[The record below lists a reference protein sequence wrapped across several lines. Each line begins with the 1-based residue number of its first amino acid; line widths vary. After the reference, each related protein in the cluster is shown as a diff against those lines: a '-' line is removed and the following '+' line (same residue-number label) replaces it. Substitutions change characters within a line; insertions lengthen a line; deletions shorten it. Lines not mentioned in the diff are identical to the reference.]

1 MLVHGPG
8 KILHSEVS
16 VRCEELKAQCVS
28 SRTADFAMTTLTR
41 MQDVPLD
48 DYAKHGLTKDKLHQI
63 LHKMLL
69 LRRFE
74 EKIEELFIVRGVLIG
89 PSHLYLGQEAIAVG
103 AMNALEP
110 NDLTVTTYRGHG
122 HALAK
127 DVPAKLCMAELF
139 GKSTGT
145 CKGLGGSM
153 HVAIYP
159 EAGSL
164 YATAIVGSGL
174 PIVAGV
180 GLGLKQ
186 KKSKNIAACFF
197 GDGAVNT
204 GAFHE
209 AMNLIALWKLP
220 ILLFC
225 ENNQYAMSTP
235 ATRAVSSLSIA
246 ERGRSYGMQTVVVNG
261 NDVVSVFVATKA
273 AAERA
278 RRESEPTFLECVT
291 YKMKGHGVYDKGDY
305 RPKDEVAKWLERDP
319 IRTFEKRLLEVK
331 LLTQTEI
338 DQAETAV
345 RKEVEEAV
353 AYASEGSPLP
363 FGELKN
369 YVYAGGA

>member
-1 MLVHGPG
+1 LDSPCS
-8 KILHSEVS
+8 KILHPDLAS
-16 VRCEELKAQCVS
+16 CEELKAECARS
-28 SRTADFAMTTLTR
+28 TAADFALTTLTTI
-41 MQDVPLD
+41 QDVPEGEF
-48 DYAKHGLTKDKLHQI
+48 AKHGLTKDKLLQM
-63 LHKMLL
+63 LQKMLL

-74 EKIEELFIVRGVLIG
+74 EKIEELFLVKGALIG
-89 PSHLYLGQEAIAVG
+89 PSHLYLGEEAIAVG
-103 AMNALEP
+103 AMAALEP
-110 NDLTVTTYRGHG
+110 EDLTVTTYRGHG

-127 DVPAKLCMAELF
+127 NVPTNLCMAELF

-159 EAGSL
+159 KTGSL

-174 PIVAGV
+174 PIAAGV

-186 KKSKNIAACFF
+186 KKSGHVAACFF

-209 AMNLIALWKLP
+209 ALNLIALWKLP
-220 ILLFC
+220 VLLFC

-235 ATRAVSSLSIA
+235 VNRAVSSPSIA
-246 ERGRSYGMQTVVVNG
+246 ERGKSYGMETVVVNG

-278 RRESEPTFLECVT
+278 RREPQPTFLECVT

-319 IRTFEKRLLEVK
+319 ILTFEKRLLERK
-331 LLTQTEI
+331 LAT
-338 DQAETAV
+338 QAEIEKADTAA
-345 RKEVEEAV
+345 RQEVEDAV
-353 AYASEGSPLP
+353 AFAQQGSPLP
-363 FGELKN
+363 FDDLEN
-369 YVYAGGA
+369 YVYAGGQ

>member
-1 MLVHGPG
+1 
-8 KILHSEVS
+8 
-16 VRCEELKAQCVS
+16 
-28 SRTADFAMTTLTR
+28 MTTVTTI
-41 MQDVPLD
+41 QDVPEG
-48 DYAKHGLTKDKLHQI
+48 DYAKHGLTKEKLQQM
-63 LHKMLL
+63 LQKMLL

-74 EKIEELFIVRGVLIG
+74 EKIEELFLVKGALIG

-103 AMNALEP
+103 AMAALQP
-110 NDLTVTTYRGHG
+110 DDLTVTTYRGHG

-159 EAGSL
+159 KTGSL

-174 PIVAGV
+174 PIAAGV

-186 KKSKNIAACFF
+186 KKSKSIAACFF

-209 AMNLIALWKLP
+209 ALNLISLWKLP
-220 ILLFC
+220 VLLFC

-235 ATRAVSSLSIA
+235 VERAVSSPSIA
-246 ERGRSYGMQTVVVNG
+246 ERGRSYGMETVVVNG

-278 RRESEPTFLECVT
+278 RRESQPVFLECIT

-319 IRTFEKRLLEVK
+319 IITFEKRLLERK
-331 LLTQTEI
+331 LAT
-338 DQAETAV
+338 QAEVDKAEATA
-345 RKEVEEAV
+345 RQEVEDAV
-353 AYASEGSPLP
+353 AFAAEGSPLP
-363 FGELKN
+363 FEDLKK
-369 YVYAGGA
+369 YVYAGGS

>member
-1 MLVHGPG
+1 MWLAGKLNSHGD
-8 KILHSEVS
+8 HNYTS
-16 VRCEELKAQCVS
+16 RRAAELITQ
-28 SRTADFAMTTLTR
+28 TR
-41 MQDVPLD
+41 I
-48 DYAKHGLTKDKLHQI
+48 TRDKLR
-63 LHKMLL
+63 LMLGKMLL

-74 EKIEELFIVRGVLIG
+74 EKIEELFLVKGALIG

-103 AMNALEP
+103 AIDALDR

-159 EAGSL
+159 ETGSL

-174 PIVAGV
+174 PIAAGV

-220 ILLFC
+220 VLVFC

-235 ATRAVSSLSIA
+235 VARAVSSPSIA
-246 ERGRSYGMQTVVVNG
+246 ERGRSYGMQTTVVNG

-278 RRESEPTFLECVT
+278 RRESEPTFLECIT

-305 RPKDEVAKWLERDP
+305 RPKEEVRNGLNE
-319 IRTFEKRLLEVK
+319 
-331 LLTQTEI
+331 TQFSHSRNVCCRVSFFQQAEI
-338 DQAETAV
+338 DQVDVDARREI
-345 RKEVEEAV
+345 EEAV
-353 AYASEGSPLP
+353 AFANEGSPLP
-363 FGELKN
+363 FSELKK
-369 YVYAGGA
+369 YVYAGGN

>member
-1 MLVHGPG
+1 MTLT
-8 KILHSEVS
+8 E
-16 VRCEELKAQCVS
+16 RLKAEFVC
-28 SRTADFAMTTLTR
+28 SRAADFTLSTVTT
-41 MQDVPLD
+41 MHDVPQS
-48 DYAKHGLTKDKLHQI
+48 DYAKHGLTKEKLH
-63 LHKMLL
+63 LMLRKMIL

-74 EKIEELFIVRGVLIG
+74 EKIEELFLVKGALIG

-103 AMNALEP
+103 AMTALEP

-127 DVPAKLCMAELF
+127 DVPVKLCMAELF

-159 EAGSL
+159 ETGSL
-164 YATAIVGSGL
+164 YATAIVGSGM

-220 ILLFC
+220 VLVFC

-235 ATRAVSSLSIA
+235 VSRAVSSSSIA

-261 NDVVSVFVATKA
+261 NDVASVFVATKA

-278 RRESEPTFLECVT
+278 RRESEPTFFECVT

-319 IRTFEKRLLEVK
+319 ILTLEKRLMQAQ
-331 LLTQTEI
+331 LLSQSEI
-338 DQAETAV
+338 DKTETAV
-345 RKEVEEAV
+345 RKEVEDAV
-353 AYASEGSPLP
+353 VYAGEGSPLP
-363 FGELKN
+363 FGDLKR